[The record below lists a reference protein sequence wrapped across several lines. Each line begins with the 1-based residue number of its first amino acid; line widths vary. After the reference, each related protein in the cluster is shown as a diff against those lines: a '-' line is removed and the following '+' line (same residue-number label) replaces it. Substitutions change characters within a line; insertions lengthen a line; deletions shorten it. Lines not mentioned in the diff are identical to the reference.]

1 MARTSDWSIKR
12 FWIKMFR
19 HTLKGVKVVT
29 SYAVPTLRKLWF
41 PFIGKPFV
49 LKPPFLSIFQSITV
63 QSPSL
68 DLICQRKLTLFSR
81 ESSKVV
87 IKRDQHPWATLEKS
101 CETTRRDHWE
111 VVCYWGII
119 SDQWWY
125 ISLTNPVRGLYC
137 KLWTEGEKRGFLTY
151 STHWQSDVT
160 LKYCLL
166 IWLSRAHVLS
176 ERYSECI

>member
-1 MARTSDWSIKR
+1 MEPGTSILIFYIQRFSAHNFLCHVLVHILYLIHFSSTWRTQTRNMTRSSDWSVVRKTRNMARTSDWSIKR

-29 SYAVPTLRKLWF
+29 SYAVPTFRKLWF
-41 PFIGKPFV
+41 PLIGKSFV

-68 DLICQRKLTLFSR
+68 DLICQKKLTLFSR

-87 IKRDQHPWATLEKS
+87 VKRDQHPWAALEKS

-119 SDQWWY
+119 SDQW
-125 ISLTNPVRGLYC
+125 
-137 KLWTEGEKRGFLTY
+137 
-151 STHWQSDVT
+151 
-160 LKYCLL
+160 
-166 IWLSRAHVLS
+166 
-176 ERYSECI
+176 